1 MDKDKI
7 YQRIMLLKIIQSSG
21 FKTPYEMDLNL
32 VGNVLL
38 GKYYKIFMPPESNP
52 DRVLIT
58 GTIRIDPESVS
69 KLFSM
74 RLTTFLMFFKRGND
88 LHLVHI
94 GGSYINSSS
103 RQMMNKINAERIYYY
118 PVQGNDKQFEF
129 RDFESIDN
137 IYYHP
142 TVSIE
147 KNRLSFNSV
156 LEAFQLKYANL
167 HRLLFECRDD

>member
-38 GKYYKIFMPPESNP
+38 GKYYKIFVPPESNL

-74 RLTTFLMFFKRGND
+74 RLTTFLIFFKRG
-88 LHLVHI
+88 
-94 GGSYINSSS
+94 
-103 RQMMNKINAERIYYY
+103 MT
-118 PVQGNDKQFEF
+118 
-129 RDFESIDN
+129 SIWF
-137 IYYHP
+137 I
-142 TVSIE
+142 
-147 KNRLSFNSV
+147 SV
-156 LEAFQLKYANL
+156 RAT
-167 HRLLFECRDD
+167 